1 MAYPDDTVHGTG
13 FDQEDEDL
21 LDPQSAAA
29 SLEHRHA
36 AHALFVFPSISNI
49 RQCRRLSERLEGVT
63 HQTLYPTRPV
73 ATALV
78 ARDRADAARPK
89 KFDW

>member
-1 MAYPDDTVHGTG
+1 MPYPDGAVHGAG

-21 LDPQSAAA
+21 LDSESAAA
-29 SLEHRHA
+29 LERRHA
-36 AHALFVFPSISNI
+36 AHALFVFPSVSDI
-49 RQCRRLSERLEGVT
+49 RQCRRKSKQLEEVT
-63 HQTLYPTRPV
+63 HQTLHPIRTV

-78 ARDRADAARPK
+78 ARDRADAARPR